1 MVDSNGELKKRLFDK
16 RDSMCFECV
25 IQAGY
30 NESESDDK
38 PKICKT
44 KREPTREEQIKVLDE
59 AKKEFPKPTWH
70 LEDLITLEAW
80 FKKWFGGVKDE

>member
-1 MVDSNGELKKRLFDK
+1 MSDGKLKEMLFNK
-16 RDSMCFECV
+16 RDSLCWCGGEEED
-25 IQAGY
+25 
-30 NESESDDK
+30 ESIK
-38 PKICKT
+38 TCKT
-44 KREPTREEQIKVLDE
+44 KRYPTKEEQLKVLDE